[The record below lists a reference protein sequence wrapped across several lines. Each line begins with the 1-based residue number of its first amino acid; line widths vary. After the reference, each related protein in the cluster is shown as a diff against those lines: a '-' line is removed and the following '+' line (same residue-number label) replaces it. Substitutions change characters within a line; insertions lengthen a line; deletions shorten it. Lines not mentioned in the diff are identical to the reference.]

1 MFLQK
6 SINLF
11 FYPNRSAITVF
22 PQRTDGKH
30 DYRIWNS
37 QLISYAGYRQPDGT
51 VLGDPM
57 HCEFTEVRKTRTFV
71 SNIRIRYRQPGSP
84 ITRTNRSLT
93 ALNLVTLYLVPYVTP
108 RVQNDPLI

>member
-1 MFLQK
+1 MCLYLITKNSVRFHVQQFLK
-6 SINLF
+6 INFKLEIQLTKLLEIFSFCNGF
-11 FYPNRSAITVF
+11 FVSRSAITVF

-57 HCEFTEVRKTRTFV
+57 HCEFTEVK
-71 SNIRIRYRQPGSP
+71 Y
-84 ITRTNRSLT
+84 
-93 ALNLVTLYLVPYVTP
+93 LY
-108 RVQNDPLI
+108 